1 MMMSYVPAGHFAI
14 TPGASALPYVAYGIR
29 CMDAGDITYRDSLGT
44 TWTDTVAAGT
54 GTDTVAGTKGT
65 DTTTGDGTAMGD
77 TTKAL
82 AVCNYQ

>member
-44 TWTDTVAAGT
+44 TWTDTVAAGDYIINT
-54 GTDTVAGTKGT
+54 VTHVTASTCTDIRGFRHQ
-65 DTTTGDGTAMGD
+65 
-77 TTKAL
+77 
-82 AVCNYQ
+82 Y